1 MRELT
6 FIGFLKQYVRALSF
20 SNTGSLSKLAS
31 EAASDNPRLREPLFL
46 FALFSGKEK
55 VLLTA
60 TKLPELHRE
69 YANMLKQ
76 YDRQGMEQSLQSG
89 DPILPEEY
97 AKVYRSYLNL
107 KNKNKNDMHTKSLM
121 RNRII
126 QLQREKKIT
135 NYRLYTDLQINHGN
149 MNAYIKHGDC
159 SKVSIEIA
167 RRVVEYIE
175 CL

>member
-6 FIGFLKQYVRALSF
+6 FTGFLKQYVRALSF
-20 SNTGSLSKLAS
+20 ADTGSLYKLAY
-31 EAASDNPRLREPLFL
+31 EAVSDNPRLREPLFL

-89 DPILPEEY
+89 DPILPE
-97 AKVYRSYLNL
+97 
-107 KNKNKNDMHTKSLM
+107 
-121 RNRII
+121 
-126 QLQREKKIT
+126 
-135 NYRLYTDLQINHGN
+135 G
-149 MNAYIKHGDC
+149 
-159 SKVSIEIA
+159 
-167 RRVVEYIE
+167 
-175 CL
+175 